1 MAYIL
6 DFIKE
11 RLFKPRLEPE
21 HEEPV
26 DHDIVMV
33 MIDGKLTEVT
43 ADDPEE
49 GR

>member
-1 MAYIL
+1 MLYIL

-26 DHDIVMV
+26 DHDIVMRR
-33 MIDGKLTEVT
+33 IDGKMVEVT
-43 ADDPEE
+43 ADDPEK

>member
-11 RLFKPRLEPE
+11 RIFKPDLEPE
-21 HEEPV
+21 HDEVV

-43 ADDPEE
+43 SDGLEE

>member
-11 RLFKPRLEPE
+11 RIFKPDLEPE
-21 HEEPV
+21 HDEVV
-26 DHDIVMV
+26 DHDIVIV
-33 MIDGKLTEVT
+33 DGKELTS
-43 ADDPEE
+43 DDPEE